1 MRGFLMGDLT
11 QHQALKLSQI
21 TWLQMRQQQERQR
34 VQQQQQRH
42 QPLGRQERQRV
53 QQQQVRLQEQQL
65 LLFYRKRTKLQRR

>member
-1 MRGFLMGDLT
+1 MRGFLMGNLT

-34 VQQQQQRH
+34 VQQQQRH

-53 QQQQVRLQEQQL
+53 QQQRVRLQEQQL
-65 LLFYRKRTKLQRR
+65 LLFCRKRTKLQRR